1 MYDAVLFD
9 LDGTLVDTAP
19 DIADAVN
26 MVLDQR
32 SLRRLP
38 EAWVRDRIG
47 HGSRAL
53 LAQAH
58 AASVGAA
65 SAATGVRRP
74 SVAAKAAPTTDE
86 LLEDFAHHYAQ
97 RCGRRGR
104 LYPDVARV
112 LSSLRSAGA
121 KLALLTNKEQR
132 FARFLLEV
140 HGLDGAFDLEICG
153 DSLPAKKPD
162 PLPVQHCLKVFH
174 VSAPRTLLVGD
185 SAIDVETARHAGVAV
200 WAVSY
205 GYNQG
210 QPIGRTRPDRVIGRL
225 AEVLEPFAGRIAE
238 RTGRYSPRASS
249 SSLYLR
255 SNPRN

>member
-1 MYDAVLFD
+1 MYDAALFD

-26 MVLDQR
+26 LVLAGR
-32 SLRRLP
+32 GLRPLP
-38 EAWVRDRIG
+38 EAWVRHRIG

-58 AASVGAA
+58 AA
-65 SAATGVRRP
+65 
-74 SVAAKAAPTTDE
+74 AAKTGSSAKGTEGLIEE
-86 LLEDFAHHYAQ
+86 LLDEFAHQYVQ

-112 LSSLRSAGA
+112 LATLRRAGV

-132 FARFLLEV
+132 FVRFLLEV
-140 HGLDGAFDLEICG
+140 HGLDGEFDLQVCG
-153 DSLPAKKPD
+153 DSLAAKKPD
-162 PLPVQHCLKVFH
+162 PLPVQHCLKVFQ
-174 VSAPRTLLVGD
+174 VPAARALLVGD
-185 SAIDVETARHAGVAV
+185 SAIDVQTARNAGIAA
-200 WAVSY
+200 WAVNY

-210 QPIGRTRPDRVIGRL
+210 EPIGRSQPDRVIGEL
-225 AEVLEPFAGRIAE
+225 SEVLAPFAGRIAAAG
-238 RTGRYSPRASS
+238 GRYSPRASS
-249 SSLYLR
+249 SSLYFR